1 MMQHDYVTLK
11 LVNGDN
17 LISVL
22 VNEDDSKY
30 VLMYPIQMKTVNYN
44 LDGKS
49 KEVLAGSPWCSFTD
63 HQVFKIWKEDVII
76 IKPLNESTLDYY
88 KRMIDVQ
95 IESEQLDEIVE
106 EELYNDIKVSNETIH

>member
-1 MMQHDYVTLK
+1 MMRHDYVTLK

-44 LDGKS
+44 LDGKH
-49 KEVLAGSPWCSFTD
+49 L
-63 HQVFKIWKEDVII
+63 
-76 IKPLNESTLDYY
+76 
-88 KRMIDVQ
+88 
-95 IESEQLDEIVE
+95 
-106 EELYNDIKVSNETIH
+106 TIHQFHHHNFQRV